1 MALLDLN
8 AGVPAFEGRTIAI
21 PSQPERLAPQERLVV
36 LLSRR
41 DPLSSLAPRGTGSR
55 LAGWLFGIEAPHR
68 LADEQLEALRRFAV
82 LHRLRQG
89 DAAEAADDARG
100 AGFSS
105 AQLAQV
111 RGLVDSAYAIRPLR
125 SVGALAQRI
134 LFALVGLLA
143 FAGLTVWL
151 TPQFDSVLV
160 AFALTAVG
168 ALTLAPFAGQRAAG

>member
-21 PSQPERLAPQERLVV
+21 ASQPERLAPQERLVV

-55 LAGWLFGIEAPHR
+55 LLGWLFGMKAPHR
-68 LADEQLEALRRFAV
+68 LADERLEALRRFAV

-89 DAAEAADDARG
+89 GAAEAADDARR

-111 RGLVDSAYAIRPLR
+111 RGLVDSAYAVRPLR
-125 SVGALAQRI
+125 SVGALTQRI